1 MKKKKSQ
8 TNMPLFLKKIQ
19 AFLKKYWK
27 YALASGAFIVG
38 LLLLRKDRSG
48 LLKQL
53 EEIRTAHE
61 KEIKQINAI
70 REAERLKNEEDLFKL
85 QKRLAEVQ
93 KQYDEAKIELDK
105 KKKKEIEDLITQFGD
120 DPVELAERLSAATGF
135 RVILPE

>member
-1 MKKKKSQ
+1 V
-8 TNMPLFLKKIQ
+8 
-19 AFLKKYWK
+19 
-27 YALASGAFIVG
+27 LASGAFVVG